1 MGCTGVLYFRS
12 GGTPCGNMAVLQPQL
27 GGGKNPGILISS
39 QNLKYMKK
47 LLKQIEKTDVG
58 VYLS

>member
-1 MGCTGVLYFRS
+1 
-12 GGTPCGNMAVLQPQL
+12 MAVLQSQL

-47 LLKQIEKTDVG
+47 RLKQIEKTDVG
-58 VYLS
+58 VYHSRW